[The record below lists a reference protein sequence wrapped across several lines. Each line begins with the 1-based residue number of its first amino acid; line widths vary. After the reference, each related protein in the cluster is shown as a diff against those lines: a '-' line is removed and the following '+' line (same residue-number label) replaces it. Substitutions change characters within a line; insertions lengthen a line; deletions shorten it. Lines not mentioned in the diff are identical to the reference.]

1 MAGCT
6 SNAKKYEKDF
16 AAIQAETEAIFADQ
30 SLTEA
35 EMEERY
41 YALMEKAYKNHP
53 SDSIGLSAFVALARD
68 NWDFDKA
75 QKEYAS
81 ASSLV
86 KESKRAQS
94 IIDAREKEQ
103 ATLPGGKYI
112 DIEGPD
118 AITGE
123 KISLSGLLPSDKPL
137 VIDFWASWCPPC
149 RREIQYNLVSFAKT
163 GKAVIV
169 GVAVWE
175 KKLEDTQKAMEE
187 LGITWPVI
195 YAGGRENS
203 PAEKYGVTGI
213 PTMLLV
219 APDGTILA
227 RSHSFDDLEAVL
239 NK

>member
-1 MAGCT
+1 MKKHLVIICAAALAVMAACT
-6 SNAKKYEKDF
+6 SNAKKHEKNLT
-16 AAIQAETEAIFADQ
+16 AIQAETEA
-30 SLTEA
+30 
-35 EMEERY
+35 
-41 YALMEKAYKNHP
+41 
-53 SDSIGLSAFVALARD
+53 
-68 NWDFDKA
+68 
-75 QKEYAS
+75 
-81 ASSLV
+81 
-86 KESKRAQS
+86 
-94 IIDAREKEQ
+94 EKEL

-149 RREIQYNLVSFAKT
+149 RREIQENLVPFAKT